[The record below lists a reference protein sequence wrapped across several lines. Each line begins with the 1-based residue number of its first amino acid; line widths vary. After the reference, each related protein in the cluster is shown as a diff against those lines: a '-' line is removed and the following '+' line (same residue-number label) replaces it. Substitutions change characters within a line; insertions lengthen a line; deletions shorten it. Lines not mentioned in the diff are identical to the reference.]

1 MNDYYYVLC
10 LSVTKLFPVLFKY
23 CIVIIMKVEM
33 LYVVLNNSMLNKR
46 HGYINNNNNRPN
58 NNNGTYIALLK

>member
-1 MNDYYYVLC
+1 
-10 LSVTKLFPVLFKY
+10 
-23 CIVIIMKVEM
+23 MKVEM

-58 NNNGTYIALLK
+58 NNNGTYIALLKWQYISQSASHEK